1 MFEHLRNLYLILLTL
16 FVRNSKIFMIRGIK
30 FAIFLIIC
38 LFLFGN
44 KLNSQ
49 LTLQK
54 SIEIA
59 RERSDKSIIAQKSYF
74 ARKFRYDAYKADLY
88 PQLILSGET
97 PGLVREINPITQP
110 DGTQQFRRQSQLFST
125 GQISLFQK
133 IPLTNTRIY
142 LSSGIS
148 RIDMLGTSNTS
159 LWRASP
165 IQLMLVQP
173 IFQFNSQ
180 RWELEIEELR
190 HRASDNRFA
199 EDMED
204 LSMSVSQR
212 FFDLYISNMNLQNA
226 QFNERINDTLLV
238 LSRGRFNVGKIAEND
253 LLQNE
258 LAYMNAANEVERA
271 SLDYQRALQELKDFI
286 GYDDITDIEPPLTI
300 PEFEINEEAAI
311 EFALNNRSS
320 FNDFEVEKR
329 SAERILAQVRS
340 ENSLNAEI
348 SASYGM
354 NQSALRVP
362 DAYRNLLDQ
371 ERLNLSLSIP
381 IFQWGKGSSRIQ
393 AAMEDKER
401 IEREIESRRKSMELD
416 IVYQIRQFKML
427 QRQVELSRI
436 ADTIASRRFDVA
448 KNRYLIGTID
458 MNTLFIAQS
467 EKDAAFRNYI
477 QTLRNFW
484 VGFYNI
490 RRLTLYDFQDRKEIK
505 YEIIY

>member
-1 MFEHLRNLYLILLTL
+1 MIVKYSIILIILL
-16 FVRNSKIFMIRGIK
+16 KIVF
-30 FAIFLIIC
+30 FQSELHC
-38 LFLFGN
+38 
-44 KLNSQ
+44 Q

-59 RERSDKSIIAQKSYF
+59 RERSDRSKIAQKSYI
-74 ARKFRYDAYKADLY
+74 ARKLRYDAYKSDLY

-125 GQISLFQK
+125 GQISIFQK
-133 IPLTNTRIY
+133 IPITNTRIY
-142 LSSGIS
+142 LSSGLS
-148 RIDMLGTSNTS
+148 RIDMLGASNTS

-165 IQLMLVQP
+165 IQLMIVQP

-180 RWELEIEELR
+180 RWDLEIEELR
-190 HRASDNRFA
+190 HKASDNRFA

-204 LSMSVSQR
+204 LSMNVSQR
-212 FFDLYISNMNLQNA
+212 FFDLYIAEMNLKNA
-226 QFNERINDTLLV
+226 QFNERVNDTLLV

-253 LLQNE
+253 LLQSE

-271 SLDYQRALQELKDFI
+271 KLDYERALQELKNYI
-286 GYDDITDIEPPLTI
+286 GYDEIDEIQPPLSI
-300 PEFEINEEAAI
+300 PEFEIPEEAAI
-311 EFALNNRSS
+311 DFALENRSA

-329 SAERILAQVRS
+329 TAERNLAQVRS

-354 NQSALRVP
+354 NQSASRVP
-362 DAYRNLLDQ
+362 DAYRELLDQ

-381 IFQWGKGSSRIQ
+381 IFQWGKGAYRIQ

-401 IEREIESRRKSMELD
+401 MEREVESRRKSMELD
-416 IVYQIRQFKML
+416 IIYQIRQFKML
-427 QRQVELSRI
+427 QKQVELSRI
-436 ADTIASRRFDVA
+436 ADTIASRRFEVA
-448 KNRYLIGTID
+448 KNRYLIGNID

-467 EKDAAFRNYI
+467 EKDGAFRNYI
-477 QTLRNFW
+477 QTLKSFW
-484 VGFYNI
+484 VGYYNI
-490 RRLTLYDFQDRKEIK
+490 RRLTLYDFQTRQEIK
-505 YEIIY
+505 YEIVR